1 MVDLAIINNFA
12 TDDKRYTEG
21 ISHGLSHIVRSEG
34 NAGTLLYASNTP
46 APNRARIWRSTKS
59 ASHII
64 NHRSFS
70 LHFATVL
77 DDMQAERSEEQ
88 TYELQ
93 SLMRN
98 SYAVFCLKNTN
109 THTTINTR
117 FSKQRNNKQLLTKSI

>member
-1 MVDLAIINNFA
+1 MRISDWSSDVCSSDLNIGCLKADTSTTASMVDLAIINNFA

-34 NAGTLLYASNTP
+34 NAGTLFYASNTP

-70 LHFATVL
+70 LPFETVL
-77 DDMQAERSEEQ
+77 EPEERRLGKECFSMC
-88 TYELQ
+88 
-93 SLMRN
+93 S
-98 SYAVFCLKNTN
+98 
-109 THTTINTR
+109 TR
-117 FSKQRNNKQLLTKSI
+117 LAPYNK